1 MTRPVVIAAGGTGGH
16 LFPAEALAAE
26 LVARGRRIALMT
38 DSRSTAFESHAFAA
52 GERFVLPG
60 SGLAGRG
67 MVQALRGSARLA
79 AGTAIARGLLKRLD
93 AAAVVGFGGY
103 PSVPPVLAA
112 RLLPRRRR
120 PFVVLHEQNAVLGR
134 ANHLLA
140 RGVDLLALAFPATK
154 RIPAGVRAEITG
166 NPVRPAL
173 AALAGQGY
181 TAPGEG
187 GVIRLLVV
195 GGSLGA
201 RIFADVVPPAIAA
214 LPEALRARL
223 LIAQQCRAED
233 LDRVRGAYAAAG
245 VPAECAPFF
254 PDIAVRLSA
263 AHAVIARA
271 GASTI
276 AELACAGR
284 PSILVPLPS
293 AIDDHQTANARA
305 LVEAGAA
312 RLMKQRDFEAA
323 TLTAQLRGWFENP
336 GALASA
342 AAKAAALAH
351 PESARLLADQVLA
364 GIAAREGER

>member
-1 MTRPVVIAAGGTGGH
+1 MTGAPIVLAAGGTGGH
-16 LFPAEALAAE
+16 LFPAEALARE
-26 LVARGRRIALMT
+26 LLARGRAVVLVT
-38 DSRSTAFESHAFAA
+38 DRRAAAFKVEGVPVEHVRAA
-52 GERFVLPG
+52 TVLPG
-60 SGLAGRG
+60 LAGKARTAIELG
-67 MVQALRGSARLA
+67 VGALQALRILRRL
-79 AGTAIARGLLKRLD
+79 RP
-93 AAAVVGFGGY
+93 AAVVGFGGY
-103 PSVPPVLAA
+103 PSLPTAWAA
-112 RLLPRRRR
+112 GRVGIPL
-120 PFVVLHEQNAVLGR
+120 VLHEQNAVLGR

-195 GGSLGA
+195 GGSHGA

-214 LPEALRARL
+214 QPEALRARL

-323 TLTAQLRGWFENP
+323 ALTAQLRGWFENP
-336 GALASA
+336 GALAA
-342 AAKAAALAH
+342 AAAQAAALAH